1 MKTGVRAT
9 ICAAFLALLAVSV
22 GSADQQT
29 GPVTPTL
36 VIDSM
41 YGPDLYRSYCATCHG
56 RDGKGNGPVA
66 AALRVPP
73 TDLTMLARYQN
84 GVFPTREVEMTIRG
98 GRTITGHGPDDMP
111 VWGPIFYAL
120 DPSDARVKA
129 RIAALVAHIAS
140 IQQR

>member
-9 ICAAFLALLAVSV
+9 IYAALLALLAVSV
-22 GSADQQT
+22 GSAGQKT
-29 GPVTPTL
+29 GPVMPPL

-66 AALRVPP
+66 AGLKVPP
-73 TDLTMLARYQN
+73 TDLTVLARHHK
-84 GVFPTREVEMTIRG
+84 GIFPIREVELTIRG
-98 GRTITGHGPDDMP
+98 GRTVTVHGSDDMP
-111 VWGPIFYAL
+111 VWGPIFHAL

-140 IQQR
+140 IQQK